1 MYTPLELIHLVM
13 SAKGGEAN
21 KLVGQRSGCGYT
33 SPAGRVARCPLAL
46 LLLLMK
52 PTLFLDPLNPPASGC
67 QYLYSARGGCSGT
80 TRCSWTCPSGSRSAE
95 AGSLARWRPGRAA
108 AAAGW
113 APSPARS
120 ERSLRGR
127 RPTSGTRSPRTART
141 WRPPDSTGRGEGGGG
156 GARAARQQQAEATSV
171 RQRQVYRYG
180 KIKEKKEGRV
190 SQASYRANLLR
201 WLSRASQLG
210 R

>member
-67 QYLYSARGGCSGT
+67 QYTCRRARFTGFIQRDVNTHTQRSFSPASERHFT
-80 TRCSWTCPSGSRSAE
+80 SKHSAE
-95 AGSLARWRPGRAA
+95 MYVDFYFQHKR
-108 AAAGW
+108 
-113 APSPARS
+113 
-120 ERSLRGR
+120 LRGR
-127 RPTSGTRSPRTART
+127 RNHQSLSASVQKTKK
-141 WRPPDSTGRGEGGGG
+141 
-156 GARAARQQQAEATSV
+156 RACRFV
-171 RQRQVYRYG
+171 F
-180 KIKEKKEGRV
+180 
-190 SQASYRANLLR
+190 L
-201 WLSRASQLG
+201 QL
-210 R
+210 